1 VHILFNLIAQLTICV
16 QIEKLIGSF
25 FYTPIYLLGGLGGN
39 LLGANFGLI
48 GLPSVGA
55 SGAIFTCI
63 GIEIVD
69 LIYNW
74 KYVSRLPDLM
84 CLMTEAHASCDG
96 ICRKLGPRCTSR
108 SPSYWR

>member
-1 VHILFNLIAQLTICV
+1 MHILFNLIAQLTICV
-16 QIEKLIGSF
+16 QIEKLIGSL

-74 KYVSRLPDLM
+74 KYVSCIAVVSKRLRD
-84 CLMTEAHASCDG
+84 AYVSCGG
-96 ICRKLGPRCTSR
+96 ICRRLGPSYISR